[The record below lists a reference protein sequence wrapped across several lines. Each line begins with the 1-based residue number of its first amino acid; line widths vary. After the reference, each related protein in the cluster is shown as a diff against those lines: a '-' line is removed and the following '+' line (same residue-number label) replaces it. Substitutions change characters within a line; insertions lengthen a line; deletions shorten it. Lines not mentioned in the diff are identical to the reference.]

1 VILAA
6 AGGKP
11 GSCISKIT
19 PLKGNRKMAMHC
31 MNAPN
36 RYVVEE
42 KFGGYFNDHDDVSL
56 AEVLQDQV
64 QAFLLLL
71 LFLKHFSHVPF

>member
-1 VILAA
+1 
-6 AGGKP
+6 
-11 GSCISKIT
+11 
-19 PLKGNRKMAMHC
+19 MAVFR
-31 MNAPN
+31 MNAPI

-42 KFGGYFNDHDDVSL
+42 NFGGYFNDHDDVSL

-64 QAFLLLL
+64 QALLLML